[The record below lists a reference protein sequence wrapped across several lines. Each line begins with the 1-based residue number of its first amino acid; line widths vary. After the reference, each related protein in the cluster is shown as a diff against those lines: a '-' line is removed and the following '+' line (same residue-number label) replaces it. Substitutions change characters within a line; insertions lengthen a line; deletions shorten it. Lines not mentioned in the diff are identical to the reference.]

1 MWGGV
6 QKAPALCNE
15 FRRLNLI
22 FWFSRYRV
30 SLPYNA
36 VSIGTMLDVTHY
48 MQQVGG
54 SIDFYTVLVASRR
67 ALLEE
72 ACYLLIEL
80 YQLHD

>member
-1 MWGGV
+1 M
-6 QKAPALCNE
+6 
-15 FRRLNLI
+15 
-22 FWFSRYRV
+22 

-54 SIDFYTVLVASRR
+54 SIDFYTVLVTSRR
-67 ALLEE
+67 ALLEK